1 MFHFF
6 LDYISIYCGR
16 RQGGVWAVVGLATC
30 WLRPQAIHGLP
41 PVNEAGLKAI
51 KLECLQLKGRAGYHK
66 PELGL
71 AKYREDWI
79 IKELDD
85 PFPTLVVFTR

>member
-1 MFHFF
+1 M
-6 LDYISIYCGR
+6 
-16 RQGGVWAVVGLATC
+16 VGLATS
-30 WLRPQAIHGLP
+30 WLHPQAIHGIP

-66 PELGL
+66 PAIVL
-71 AKYREDWI
+71 ARYREDWI
-79 IKELDD
+79 IKEVDD